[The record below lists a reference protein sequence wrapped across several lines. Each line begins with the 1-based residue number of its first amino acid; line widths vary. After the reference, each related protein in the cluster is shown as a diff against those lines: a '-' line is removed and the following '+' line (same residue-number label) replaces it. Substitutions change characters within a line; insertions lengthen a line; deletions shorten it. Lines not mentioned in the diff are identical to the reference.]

1 MWQNGYSQAETTV
14 RHDKATA
21 NPRCMSELAVPATM
35 DIAKR
40 IRTGDIVFMY
50 ADRGNAMKN
59 GFSLIELMVTIAIA
73 AILAGLAAPAFTD
86 LMASSKAS
94 GYANDLL
101 ADLNYARNEAI
112 TRGVRVTLCHSNDAS
127 TCSGSWSDGWI
138 VFANV
143 GESGSAGQDARDNDD
158 EVLRAHGA
166 LDTAAGWALY
176 TGNNFANFVA
186 YLPSG
191 RSNNVDTFVFCKDQV
206 IRSGTSTRSSA
217 VSVGRTGRARVLQDT
232 DGDGAPNAD
241 DSGNLGNADCS

>member
-1 MWQNGYSQAETTV
+1 MLPNGYSQAETTV

-50 ADRGNAMKN
+50 ADRGNAMKY

-86 LMASSKAS
+86 LMASSTAS

-138 VFANV
+138 VFANNS
-143 GESGSAGQDARDNDD
+143 ESGSTGQNTKDNDD
-158 EVLRAHGA
+158 EIIRVHNA
-166 LDTAAGWALY
+166 LNTAAGWTLA
-176 TGNNFANFVA
+176 GNGNVPNYIT
-186 YLPSG
+186 YLP
-191 RSNNVDTFVFCKDQV
+191 
-206 IRSGTSTRSSA
+206 
-217 VSVGRTGRARVLQDT
+217 TGRAKTFNNLDTASFLFCKGDAVQSGNVVVVNKTGRISTPKPNAAT
-232 DGDGAPNAD
+232 DGTCN
-241 DSGNLGNADCS
+241 